1 MGSTPEQQ
9 GRQDH
14 GYGGYPA
21 GGGGAQG
28 RLHTGGGAWSDFKE
42 WVWLQALLWDSW
54 EKLEIKCF
62 YGITGGFP
70 GGSAQKNPPAMQETV
85 VQSIPGLG
93 SYPGGGHGN
102 SLQDSCL
109 ENSMDRGAWRAT
121 VYRVTKSRTRLSA
134 HTHTHTH
141 THRLLSLA
149 STRTQLSP
157 KLNSSIT
164 LSQACNSR
172 NEEFLTKVIKIL
184 KSNVLLWN
192 GYFQKLY
199 KV

>member
-1 MGSTPEQQ
+1 MGWLYRDPPHRGQVLSALWALWQPLRSAHKYPGSTELKEQTKQQ

-93 SYPGGGHGN
+93 SSPGGGHGD
-102 SLQDSCL
+102 SIQDSCL
-109 ENSMDRGAWRAT
+109 ENSMDRGAWWAT
-121 VYRVTKSRTRLSA
+121 IYRVTKSQTQLSA
-134 HTHTHTH
+134 HTHIHTH
-141 THRLLSLA
+141 TDC
-149 STRTQLSP
+149 SP
-157 KLNSSIT
+157 
-164 LSQACNSR
+164 
-172 NEEFLTKVIKIL
+172 
-184 KSNVLLWN
+184 
-192 GYFQKLY
+192 
-199 KV
+199 